1 VKHFGTYLAHFG
13 GDEAA
18 TMVEFA
24 VSLPLLLVLVVGIYD
39 FGAAFNL
46 KQELNNA
53 VREGARYGA
62 SSSTTDL
69 SQQSGATPPTVV
81 ATAILVDSYLQ
92 TARINDCGL
101 NTVVNSTTTSA
112 SFTPPLIWTYTASGC
127 SYGNLTLTIQR
138 GYSKAATVA
147 STNLIVI
154 YTQVSVQYP
163 YQWQFNRVIQLLVSG
178 SSYAG
183 TSLISTS
190 ATVPNV
196 F

>member
-1 VKHFGTYLAHFG
+1 MKHFETRLAHFSR
-13 GDEAA
+13 DDAA

-39 FGAAFNL
+39 FGGAFNL

-62 SSSTTDL
+62 SSSNADL
-69 SQQSGATPPTVV
+69 SQTGVTPPTVV

-92 TARINDCGL
+92 TARLNDCGL
-101 NTVVNSTTTSA
+101 NSVVTTGTAAFS
-112 SFTPPLIWTYTASGC
+112 SPLTWTYTASCG

-138 GYSKAATVA
+138 GFSKVA
-147 STNLIVI
+147 GAVGSTNIQII
-154 YTQVSVQYP
+154 YTQVSIQYP

-178 SSYAG
+178 ASYVG

>member
-1 VKHFGTYLAHFG
+1 VKHFETSRAHFG
-13 GDEAA
+13 RDEAA

-39 FGAAFNL
+39 FGGAFNL

-62 SSSTTDL
+62 SSSTADL
-69 SQQSGATPPTVV
+69 SQTGIAPPTVA

-92 TARINDCGL
+92 TARLNDCGL
-101 NTVVNSTTTSA
+101 NSVVTTGTATFS
-112 SFTPPLIWTYTASGC
+112 SPLTWTYTASGC

-138 GYSKAATVA
+138 GFSKAAGAVA
-147 STNLIVI
+147 STNIQVI
-154 YTQVSVQYP
+154 YTQVSIQYP

-178 SSYAG
+178 ASYVG

>member
-1 VKHFGTYLAHFG
+1 MKQFAAYPAHFG
-13 GDEAA
+13 GDQAA

-39 FGAAFNL
+39 FGGAFNL

-62 SSSTTDL
+62 SSSTADL
-69 SQQSGATPPTVV
+69 SQTGIAPPTVV

-92 TARINDCGL
+92 TARLNDCGL
-101 NTVVNSTTTSA
+101 NSVVTTGTAAFS
-112 SFTPPLIWTYTASGC
+112 SPLTWTYTASGC

-138 GYSKAATVA
+138 GYSQVAGTV
-147 STNLIVI
+147 SNTSMTVI
-154 YTQVSVQYP
+154 YTKVSIQFP

-183 TSLISTS
+183 TTLISTS

>member
-1 VKHFGTYLAHFG
+1 MKHIETCLANFG

-62 SSSTTDL
+62 SSSTADL
-69 SQQSGATPPTVV
+69 SQQFSATPPTVI

-92 TARINDCGL
+92 TARLNDCGL
-101 NTVVNSTTTSA
+101 NAVVTSGTPA
-112 SFTPPLIWTYTASGC
+112 FTSPLIWTYTASGC
-127 SYGNLTLTIQR
+127 SWGNLTLTIQR
-138 GYSKAATVA
+138 GYSQAAGTVA
-147 STNLIVI
+147 STTITVI
-154 YTQVSVQYP
+154 YTQVSIQYP
-163 YQWQFNRVIQLLVSG
+163 YQWQFNRVIQLLISG
-178 SSYAG
+178 TSYAG

-190 ATVPNV
+190 ATVPNI

>member
-1 VKHFGTYLAHFG
+1 
-13 GDEAA
+13 
-18 TMVEFA
+18 MVEFA

-39 FGAAFNL
+39 FGGAFNL

-62 SSSTTDL
+62 SSSTADL
-69 SQQSGATPPTVV
+69 SQTGVTPSTVV

-101 NTVVNSTTTSA
+101 YTVITTTNVTV
-112 SFTPPLIWTYTASGC
+112 TPPLTWTYTASGC
-127 SYGNLTLTIQR
+127 SYGTLTLTIQR
-138 GYSKAATVA
+138 GFSKAAGAVA
-147 STNLIVI
+147 STNIQVI
-154 YTQVSVQYP
+154 YTQVSIQYP
-163 YQWQFNRVIQLLVSG
+163 YQWQFNKVIQLLVSG
-178 SSYAG
+178 ATYVG

>member
-1 VKHFGTYLAHFG
+1 VKHFGTYLAHFP

-39 FGAAFNL
+39 FGGAFNL

-62 SSSTTDL
+62 SSSTADL
-69 SQQSGATPPTVV
+69 SQTGVTPSTVV

-101 NTVVNSTTTSA
+101 YTVITTTNVTV
-112 SFTPPLIWTYTASGC
+112 TPPLTWTYTASGC
-127 SYGNLTLTIQR
+127 SYGTLTLTIQR
-138 GYSKAATVA
+138 GFSKAAGAVA
-147 STNLIVI
+147 STNIQVI
-154 YTQVSVQYP
+154 YTQVSIQYP
-163 YQWQFNRVIQLLVSG
+163 YQWQFNKVIQLLVSG
-178 SSYAG
+178 ATYVG

>member
-1 VKHFGTYLAHFG
+1 
-13 GDEAA
+13 
-18 TMVEFA
+18 MVEFA

-39 FGAAFNL
+39 FGGAFNL

-62 SSSTTDL
+62 SASTADL
-69 SQQSGATPPTVV
+69 SQQASATPPTVV

-92 TARINDCGL
+92 TARMNDCGL
-101 NTVVNSTTTSA
+101 NAVVTTGTAAFS
-112 SFTPPLIWTYTASGC
+112 SPLTWTYTASGC
-127 SYGNLTLTIQR
+127 SYGTLTLTIQR
-138 GYSKAATVA
+138 GYSQVAGTVA
-147 STNLIVI
+147 STNIQVI
-154 YTQVSVQYP
+154 YTQVSIKYP

-183 TSLISTS
+183 TTLISTS